1 MMLQNQDR
9 SLEQAESIL
18 RQSLGREL
26 TAREKFYL
34 ALAEAA
40 RSNQERESRGAVAIR
55 KPS

>member
-1 MMLQNQDR
+1 MMPQNLYR
-9 SLEQAESIL
+9 SLEHAEIVL

-26 TAREKFYL
+26 TPREKFYL

-40 RSNQERESRGAVAIR
+40 RSNQERDSNDFLTTR

>member
-1 MMLQNQDR
+1 MMPQNQDR
-9 SLEQAESIL
+9 SLEHAESIL

-26 TAREKFYL
+26 TPREKFYL

-40 RSNQERESRGAVAIR
+40 RSNQERDPNSFLTTR